1 MSLYFNFQLGI
12 AFVRKRMGKVK
23 IQIRD
28 IDLAKA
34 EIALR
39 RAAVRA
45 KKIAEETRTPL
56 IMYENGRVVKKY
68 PWKAKSKQARKTG

>member
-1 MSLYFNFQLGI
+1 MS
-12 AFVRKRMGKVK
+12 KTK
-23 IQIRD
+23 IQIQDED
-28 IDLAKA
+28 IAKA

-56 IMYENGRVVKKY
+56 IVYENGRVVKKY
-68 PWKAKSKQARKTG
+68 PWKEKSKQARKTG